1 MWWFPHREHSP
12 CRVLLFP
19 MVAEQKGEEA
29 ARVLWSCRWLRECDG
44 ACYTRAIRQARS
56 CTGKEHPRSPS
67 APVAPLWQVQVEL
80 RDKRVESAMELLER
94 DQDFEQLAL
103 LWQRATTGQGRTA
116 LVSGEAGM
124 GKTALV
130 EQFVQQQ
137 GQAARCLRGACD
149 ALFTPRPLGPLYDMA
164 AQPPGAL
171 ATLLTQE
178 TPRPLLFAAFLEEL
192 QQGER
197 PTVVVIED
205 VHWADE
211 ATLDLITFLGRRIAH
226 LPTLLILTYRDDE
239 LGRDHPLRAVLGDLP
254 STAVARLPLAPLSE
268 QAVTQLARQAQQAQR
283 SAQAL
288 HAITGGNPF
297 FVTEVL
303 ASASSEVPLTVREAV
318 LARVARRSPAARAL
332 LEVVSVVPTRAE
344 RWLLDTI
351 LEATSLTLEECLS
364 SGMLFLERTTIAF
377 RHELARLAVESTLSP
392 LRKQALHTQ
401 VLQSLLTRDVDLSQ
415 AARLVHHATGA
426 QDAALIVRYAP
437 LAARHA
443 AAQGAHREAAAHYAT
458 ALAAAEGLP
467 AEERAALLE
476 ERAYECFLTGQLE
489 EAEAAQLAALRI
501 WRQQERPEKVG
512 QTLRSLSR
520 LDRQLGKPGEAQSY
534 ANEAVQVLEVL
545 PAGRELAMAYS
556 NKAQLAVIA
565 DDNAEAIGW
574 GARALALA
582 EQLGDVTTVVHALNT
597 LGTAHVLGQHQHGWE
612 LLERSLQ
619 LALEHGFEEHAARAY
634 NNLADCALS
643 ERDYPR
649 ARGYLEAGI
658 AYCDERDLD
667 FWGTALHSARIQ
679 ARFEQGA
686 WEEAA
691 EEATQLLTRYRPP
704 SVSKIFALLVLGWV
718 RLRRGDSGSAPLLE
732 EAHRLALAT
741 GEYPQI
747 APVAA
752 ARAEAAWLAGD
763 LERCQ
768 AEARVGYDLALAHT
782 DPWALGRLA
791 SWLWRAGGLA
801 QPPGPMAEPFAL
813 EIAGDWQG
821 AAARW
826 AQIGCPY
833 EQALALS
840 EGDADAERQAL
851 ALFEQ
856 LGAQPAVARVR
867 QRMRQQGRR
876 GIPRGPRPSTRAN
889 QAGLTTREVGVLLL
903 LAEGLS
909 NAQIARQFSTSPKTV
924 DHQVSAILSK
934 LEVHSRAQA
943 ITAASALGLLPPPR

>member
-1 MWWFPHREHSP
+1 
-12 CRVLLFP
+12 
-19 MVAEQKGEEA
+19 
-29 ARVLWSCRWLRECDG
+29 
-44 ACYTRAIRQARS
+44 
-56 CTGKEHPRSPS
+56 
-67 APVAPLWQVQVEL
+67 
-80 RDKRVESAMELLER
+80 MELLER
-94 DQDFEQLAL
+94 EQDFEQLAR
-103 LWQRATTGQGRTA
+103 LWQAATTGQGRTV
-116 LVSGEAGM
+116 LVNGEAGI

-130 EQFVQQQ
+130 EQFVRQQ
-137 GQAARCLRGACD
+137 GQAARCLWGACD

-164 AQPPGAL
+164 SQAPGVL
-171 ATLLTQE
+171 SSLLQRE
-178 TPRPLLFAAFLEEL
+178 TPRPVLFSTFLDEL
-192 QQGER
+192 RNSGS
-197 PTVVVIED
+197 PIVVVIED

-211 ATLDLITFLGRRIAH
+211 ATLDLIKFLGRRIAH

-254 STAVARLPLAPLSE
+254 STAVARLHLAPLSE
-268 QAVTQLARQAQQAQR
+268 QAVMQLVRQAHQAQR
-283 SAQAL
+283 SAQEL
-288 HAITGGNPF
+288 YAITGGNPF
-297 FVTEVL
+297 FVTEIL
-303 ASASSEVPLTVREAV
+303 ASDPSEVPLTVREAV
-318 LARVARRSPAARAL
+318 LARVARLSPAARAL
-332 LEVVSVVPTRAE
+332 LELVSVVPTRTE
-344 RWLLDTI
+344 RWLLETI
-351 LEATSLTLEECLS
+351 LDAAPLTLEACLN
-364 SGMLFLERTTIAF
+364 SGMLFLEGTTVAF

-392 LRKQALHTQ
+392 LRKQALHAQ
-401 VLQSLLTRDVDLSQ
+401 VLQSLLTRGVDPSQ

-426 QDAALIVRYAP
+426 HDVALITRFAP

-458 ALAAAEGLP
+458 ALASAAALP
-467 AEERAALLE
+467 PEERAALLE
-476 ERAYECFLTGQLE
+476 GRAYECYLTGQLE
-489 EAEAAQLAALRI
+489 DAEAAQLAALHI
-501 WRQQERPEKVG
+501 WRQEERPEKVG

-534 ANEAVQVLEVL
+534 ANEAVQVLEAL

-597 LGTAHVLGQHQHGWE
+597 IGTAHVLGQHQHGWE

-643 ERDYPR
+643 ERDYGR

-691 EEATQLLTRYRPP
+691 EDATQLLTRYRPP

-718 RLRRGDSGSAPLLE
+718 RLRRGDPGSAPLLE

-768 AEARVGYDLALAHT
+768 AEARAGYDLALAHT

-813 EIAGDWQG
+813 EMAGDWQG

-826 AQIGCPY
+826 AELGCPY
-833 EQALALS
+833 EQALTLS
-840 EGDADAERQAL
+840 EGDADAQRQAI
-851 ALFEQ
+851 ALFER
-856 LGAQPAVARVR
+856 LGAQPAAARVR
-867 QRMRQQGRR
+867 QRMRSQGRT
-876 GIPRGPRPSTRAN
+876 GIPRGPHPSTRAN
-889 QAGLTTREVGVLLL
+889 QAGLTSREVEVLRL

-909 NAQIARQFSTSPKTV
+909 NTEIARRLSTSPKTV
-924 DHQVSAILSK
+924 DHQVSAILAK
-934 LEVHSRAQA
+934 LEVRSRAQA
-943 ITAASALGLLPPPR
+943 ITAASALGLLPPQDREPPRPT